1 MSKKKKKKNNKRN
14 GFTMI
19 EVLAVVTILGIIS
32 VIGIVAVNGLIKKGN
47 ENYYVTQKKEL
58 INATKSY
65 LQKNQGLYP
74 REGDLLPT
82 SISLRTLQD
91 NNYMGEFVDSNKK
104 PCDPDNTKVEVTFVE
119 KGKFSYKA
127 ILSCPNYSD

>member
-1 MSKKKKKKNNKRN
+1 MSKKRKKKNKKN

-58 INATKSY
+58 ITAAKSY
-65 LQKNQGLYP
+65 LQKNQALYP
-74 REGDLLPT
+74 RKAGAVT
-82 SISLRTLQD
+82 SVTLKILQD
-91 NNYMGEFVDSNKK
+91 NNYMGEFVDSNKQD
-104 PCDPDNTKVEVTFVE
+104 CDANLTRVEVAFVE

-127 ILSCPNYSD
+127 ILKCPNYSD

>member
-1 MSKKKKKKNNKRN
+1 MSKKRKKKNKKN
-14 GFTMI
+14 GFTMV

-58 INATKSY
+58 ITAAKSY
-65 LQKNQGLYP
+65 LQKNQALYP
-74 REGDLLPT
+74 RKAGDVT
-82 SISLRTLQD
+82 SVTLKILQD
-91 NNYMGEFVDSNKK
+91 NNYMGEFVDSNKQD
-104 PCDPDNTKVEVTFVE
+104 CDANLTRVEVAFVE